1 MLRVRHDTRSLYEA
15 GLERVRRSPAK
26 AAAIAGACAVLA
38 IGAWLAL
45 RPAPPQL
52 TSRLRAQMETAIA
65 VGVGRVHRIE
75 LSGASVPLG
84 AAFAIAPGLL
94 VTSCEGLAPNAEIVV
109 RYGARRAPVQVADVD
124 QASHLC
130 RLNGADVG
138 SSPLEIATRVPVAG
152 ETVYTTIVAPT
163 GEARIVEARLKAIAA
178 AGSTQELVVDGRPQL
193 GAPLFDTDGRV
204 AATATRLEG
213 RDLYVPLPARWRKR

>member
-1 MLRVRHDTRSLYEA
+1 VRHDTRSRHEA
-15 GLERVRRSPAK
+15 LGPEGLRRSPAK
-26 AAAIAGACAVLA
+26 AAAIAVACVLLA
-38 IGAWLAL
+38 IGAWLVL

-65 VGVGRVHRIE
+65 VGVGRVHRVE

-109 RYGARRAPVQVADVD
+109 RYGARRAPVQVADID

-130 RLNGADVG
+130 RLSGADVG
-138 SSPLEIATRVPVAG
+138 SSPLEIAMRVPVAG
-152 ETVYTTIVAPT
+152 EPVYTTIVAPT

-178 AGSTQELVVDGRPQL
+178 AGSTRELVVDAQPQL
-193 GAPLFDTDGRV
+193 GAPLFDSEGRV
-204 AATATRLEG
+204 AAAATRIGG
-213 RDLYVPLPARWRKR
+213 RDLYVPVPASWRKR

>member
-1 MLRVRHDTRSLYEA
+1 VRHDTRSLLEA
-15 GLERVRRSPAK
+15 LGIEKLRRSPAK

-38 IGAWLAL
+38 IAAWLAL

-94 VTSCEGLAPNAEIVV
+94 VTACEGLAPNAEIVV
-109 RYGARRAPVQVADVD
+109 RYGARRAPVHVADVD
-124 QASHLC
+124 PASQLC

-138 SSPLEIATRVPVAG
+138 SSPLEIATRAPVAG
-152 ETVYTTIVAPT
+152 EPVYTTTVAPT
-163 GEARIVEARLKAIAA
+163 GEARIVEGRLKAIAV
-178 AGSTQELVVDGRPQL
+178 GPTRELVVDGQPQL
-193 GAPLFDTDGRV
+193 GAPLFDAEGRV
-204 AATATRLEG
+204 AAVATRIGG
-213 RDLYVPLPARWRKR
+213 RDLYVPVPAAWRKR